1 MEEARVCRLR
11 QSNFEL
17 LRIISMILIVAHHYV
32 VHGGFALWEKSFS
45 FQLFFL
51 QALSYGGKLGVNLF
65 VLISGYFLVKSRCK
79 IRKIVKLW
87 LQVTAFSAG
96 ITLLFWASGIFSIS
110 PKDLFQSFFPIIY
123 NSYWFATAYFVIYLL
138 SNYTNKLIE
147 AIDRKEMFQ
156 LICMLTILL
165 SVLPTFLKSTIP
177 TGDIFWF
184 FLLYLIGAYIRLYEP
199 TWLNGKHTLAYGVGA
214 YGFCLLFCLAAD
226 ELGIRWPVF
235 SQYATYF
242 SDMQKTTMLVSSVLL
257 FAGFKNLSIRFS
269 PFINTVAASTFGI
282 YLIHDN
288 QYMRWFLWDRLF
300 KNANF
305 YDSPFLVLH
314 AFGAISITF
323 LVCLLADLAYRKLI
337 EENFWKCVDWWL
349 DKRDIRYKRLTLSR
363 DHSR

>member
-1 MEEARVCRLR
+1 M
-11 QSNFEL
+11 
-17 LRIISMILIVAHHYV
+17 
-32 VHGGFALWEKSFS
+32 
-45 FQLFFL
+45 
-51 QALSYGGKLGVNLF
+51 
-65 VLISGYFLVKSRCK
+65 
-79 IRKIVKLW
+79 
-87 LQVTAFSAG
+87 
-96 ITLLFWASGIFSIS
+96 
-110 PKDLFQSFFPIIY
+110 
-123 NSYWFATAYFVIYLL
+123 IYLL

-199 TWLNGKHTLAYGVGA
+199 AWLNGKHTLAYGVGA

-242 SDMQKTTMLVSSVLL
+242 SDMQKTTMLVSAVLL
-257 FAGFKNLSIRFS
+257 FAGFKNLTIRFS

-288 QYMRWFLWDRLF
+288 QYMRWFLWGRLF
-300 KNANF
+300 E
-305 YDSPFLVLH
+305 SEFLRQPVFDF
-314 AFGAISITF
+314 ACVWAISITF